1 MSDGT
6 LRCFLFC
13 KREPQ
18 ELNVLKSHLRITI
31 QTLLSC
37 GKSQR
42 EIERVTGVDRKTIR
56 RYAQP
61 AGEAGRSNSPGVAT
75 GFCAGETG
83 DFAVQTPP
91 PRPPAP
97 VPKEARSAC
106 EAHRDWITAQP
117 APALMFDAPLST
129 VTIAF
134 TPSGTTMI
142 ILLNPLEI
150 VIEASRLR
158 SPEKSSV

>member
-1 MSDGT
+1 
-6 LRCFLFC
+6 
-13 KREPQ
+13 
-18 ELNVLKSHLRITI
+18 LNVLKSHLRITI

-61 AGEAGRSNSPGVAT
+61 AQESGPSKAPGVAT
-75 GFCAGETG
+75 GFSAGEPG
-83 DFAVQTPP
+83 VLPVQTPP

-106 EAHRDWITAQP
+106 EVHRDWITDQVQLGRNAQSIYQD
-117 APALMFDAPLST
+117 LVERHVS
-129 VTIAF
+129 VCRW
-134 TPSGTTMI
+134 PS
-142 ILLNPLEI
+142 
-150 VIEASRLR
+150 
-158 SPEKSSV
+158 